1 MKTDKEFERILKSA
15 VEQYVERENAEI
27 KSSIKDSPSLSPE
40 QAHEIWEGLERKLK
54 KARRSRKP
62 RRLIRLGIAAALV
75 VLAFWLTVCGGIGA
89 IQNFFSSALITQ
101 QQNMYR
107 YNATQTEVM
116 TQDGLPANAVYYSLQ
131 ERCPTVTLLIPG
143 YLPQDTVIKEYKSFA
158 EIEQV
163 KITYEFPGGY
173 LKLLQQGKTYFSPER
188 FGIPAEGNTMG
199 SYHNEMLGMD
209 LTYYWVKTED
219 GAITYTGV
227 WSGTDTG
234 YQIVLVTEDG
244 TLFQRICDSL
254 QLYSK

>member
-1 MKTDKEFERILKSA
+1 MKTDQEFERLLKSA
-15 VEQYVERENAEI
+15 LEQYVERENAEI
-27 KSSIKDSPSLSPE
+27 EASIKDSPSLSPE
-40 QAHEIWEGLERKLK
+40 QAHEIWEGLERKRK

-62 RRLIRLGIAAALV
+62 RRAMRLGVAVALV

-89 IQNFFSSALITQ
+89 IQNFFTSAIITH

-107 YNATQTEVM
+107 YNTTQTEVM
-116 TQDGLPANAVYYSLQ
+116 AQDGLPANAVYYSLQ
-131 ERCPTVTLLIPG
+131 ESCPDIALLIPG
-143 YLPQDTVIKEYKSFA
+143 YLPQDAIIKEYKSFA

-163 KITYEFPGGY
+163 KIIYKFPGGY
-173 LKLLQQGKTYFSPER
+173 LKLLEQSKTYFSPER
-188 FGIPAEGNTMG
+188 FAIPAEGNTLG
-199 SYHNEMLGMD
+199 SYRNEMLGMD

-227 WSGTDTG
+227 WSGADTG

-254 QLYSK
+254 QLYSR